1 MAVWICAPVLSVVLC
16 INSDR
21 VVVVRFFSLGESKIV
36 FAAGEWDISP
46 QLDSLSLCHRSPW
59 VRLFLFDSPC

>member
-1 MAVWICAPVLSVVLC
+1 MAIWISVPVLCVVLS

-21 VVVVRFFSLGESKIV
+21 VVVVRVFPLGESKIM

-46 QLDSLSLCHRSPW
+46 QLDSLTVSQIALGEAVSL
-59 VRLFLFDSPC
+59 